1 VLIVYAPVTKAL
13 VYSLAAGERADE
25 AASLAMPSYL
35 DGAEVQVWATF
46 VAADEKLVATSLYLG
61 SITVI

>member
-1 VLIVYAPVTKAL
+1 

-25 AASLAMPSYL
+25 AAALAMPSYL

-46 VAADEKLVATSLYLG
+46 VAADGKLFATSLYLG